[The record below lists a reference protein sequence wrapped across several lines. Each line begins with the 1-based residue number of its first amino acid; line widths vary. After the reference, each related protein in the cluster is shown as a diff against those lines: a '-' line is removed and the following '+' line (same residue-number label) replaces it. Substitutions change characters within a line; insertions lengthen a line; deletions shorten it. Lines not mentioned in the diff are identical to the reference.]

1 MMMMVMQPMAMV
13 APLPIQDVD
22 LCARDAFVTFR
33 IISGRDLFTPGGKLP
48 NPFVKLS
55 ATQNAVKFKT
65 ATQDKTTSP
74 TFGEEFKFNQ
84 LCNAGEYVLKVK
96 SKGFLRDDF
105 LGTVI
110 VKKEH
115 IAIGSKNTFDFE
127 LKARPGKADKVAG
140 SLKIEIRARHKTAV
154 EAINE
159 VLAKIRA
166 YNFLYVHLAPGT
178 QPVLLLNLVQ
188 SIGVALGFRVQASS
202 HVVGLATTE
211 TFYRDETHNESHFG
225 DTYAV
230 TTRTTYTEEC
240 LIQVVVQATSSGQ
253 MYAQISYNN
262 VSGHE
267 SFFGHWQRVTQSI
280 IQSALGG
287 NMLNNDV
294 RLKTIVGSQG
304 PGAASTAGCVIQ

>member
-1 MMMMVMQPMAMV
+1 MVMQPMAV
-13 APLPIQDVD
+13 LAPSLPIQDVD
-22 LCARDAFVTFR
+22 LCAHDAFVTFK
-33 IISGRDLFTPGGKLP
+33 IIAGRDLFTPGGKLP
-48 NPFVKLS
+48 NPYVKLS

-65 ATQDKTTSP
+65 ATQDKTTCP
-74 TFGEEFKFNQ
+74 IFEEEFKFNQ

-105 LGTVI
+105 LGTVS

-115 IAIGSKNTFDFE
+115 IAIGSRNTFSFE
-127 LKARPGKADKVAG
+127 LKSRPGKADKVAG

-178 QPVLLLNLVQ
+178 QPVVLLNLVQ

-202 HVVGLATTE
+202 HVVGLAKTE
-211 TFYRDETHNESHFG
+211 TFSYNETHNETRFG
-225 DTYAV
+225 ETYAV
-230 TTRTTYTEEC
+230 TTQTTYTEEC
-240 LIQVVVQATSSGQ
+240 LIQVVVQATSIGQ
-253 MYAQISYNN
+253 IYAQISYNN
-262 VSGHE
+262 VRGHH
-267 SFFGHWQRVTQSI
+267 SFFEHWGGVTQSI
-280 IQSALGG
+280 IQSALNG
-287 NMLNNDV
+287 NMLNSDV

-304 PGAASTAGCVIQ
+304 PGAASGGGCVIQ